1 MSDDIPTNNLHDL
14 HDAWLRDTRNAGL
27 RILGLV
33 IAWLAA
39 VSAIAFVL
47 GWALA

>member
-27 RILGLV
+27 RVLGWCL
-33 IAWLAA
+33 AWLAFVGA
-39 VSAIAFVL
+39 AAFVL